1 MPNINEIKNRI
12 SSVKST
18 KKITGAM
25 YLISSAKMQ
34 RARENLSR
42 VRPFFEAQMVE
53 IKKIFEHAGD
63 FSSPYF
69 DVKEGGKT
77 GYIVIT
83 ADKGLAGAFNLNIMH
98 EYEKAVRMNP
108 NSCVYAVGDTGIRY
122 FANHKIHVAGEF
134 HERAPFPSHKW
145 ARKIAAAILDDYL
158 EGEISELRIIYND
171 VESELTYVVKNERLL
186 PFEHV
191 DFGYSGEQTIE
202 DGYSGSLSP
211 NETEENVE
219 YHFSKGGTELR
230 FEQPPEEI
238 LDLIMPQY
246 LAGCIFGALTDSFC
260 AEQSARM
267 AAMKAASDNADA
279 LLSELRIEFN
289 RVRQGAITQEITEVA
304 AGARAQKKRR
314 QAKAL
319 QKKASVKRAI

>member
-42 VRPFFEAQMVE
+42 VRPFFEAQMIE

-63 FSSPYF
+63 FNSPYF
-69 DVKEGGKT
+69 DNKEGGKT
-77 GYIVIT
+77 GFIVIT

-98 EYEKAVRMNP
+98 EYEKAARMYP

-122 FANHKIHVAGEF
+122 FANHKIHCAGEF
-134 HERAPFPSHKW
+134 HERAPFPSHRW

-158 EGEISELRIIYND
+158 SGEVSELRIIYND
-171 VESELTYVVKNERLL
+171 VESELSYVVKNERLL

-191 DFGYSGEQTIE
+191 DFVYSGEQVIE
-202 DGYSGSLSP
+202 DGYTGSESTKSP
-211 NETEENVE
+211 
-219 YHFSKGGTELR
+219 
-230 FEQPPEEI
+230 
-238 LDLIMPQY
+238 
-246 LAGCIFGALTDSFC
+246 
-260 AEQSARM
+260 
-267 AAMKAASDNADA
+267 
-279 LLSELRIEFN
+279 
-289 RVRQGAITQEITEVA
+289 
-304 AGARAQKKRR
+304 
-314 QAKAL
+314 
-319 QKKASVKRAI
+319 